1 MIERLISLK
10 SYGSNF
16 AKGGDFATFI
26 QTNVEFRNLL
36 ETLSRRFLKRAV
48 NGCSNCYMDAYFEL
62 INLNIE
68 KVMKIQECQFVIA
81 AGALL
86 GENDLDHLMNNK
98 NTTDEL
104 AIYHILKD
112 PRCLKFFSKVP
123 ENLDELLKEASKAK
137 KVVAP
142 IEEGLQVIEGNSND
156 VVAPIEEV
164 KATKKGK

>member
-10 SYGSNF
+10 SYGSKF

-68 KVMKIQECQFVIA
+68 KVMKQTETQFQLV

-86 GENDLDHLMNNK
+86 GENDLDNLMTNR

-104 AIYHILKD
+104 AIYHLLKE
-112 PRCLKFFSKVP
+112 PKCIKFFSKVP
-123 ENLDELLKEASKAK
+123 ENLDEILKKASKAK
-137 KVVAP
+137 KEAKAKK
-142 IEEGLQVIEGNSND
+142 ET
-156 VVAPIEEV
+156 EV
-164 KATKKGK
+164 KKSEILIPVEAVAVETKE

>member
-1 MIERLISLK
+1 MIEKLISLK

-68 KVMKIQECQFVIA
+68 KVMKQIETQFQLV

-86 GENDLDHLMNNK
+86 GENDLDNLMTNR

-104 AIYHILKD
+104 AIYHLLKD
-112 PRCLKFFSKVP
+112 PKCIRFFSKVP
-123 ENLDELLKEASKAK
+123 ENLDELLKKASKAK
-137 KVVAP
+137 KEA
-142 IEEGLQVIEGNSND
+142 
-156 VVAPIEEV
+156 
-164 KATKKGK
+164 KAKKETEQKESEILIPVEDIAVETKE